1 MASVI
6 GICNSALVKI
16 GARTI
21 TSLTEGSKN
30 ANLCNEQYAKLRD
43 EVLRAHSWN
52 FAIARAKLGRLV
64 EAPAFGFAN
73 AYQLPSDFL
82 RAVAVHDNPDGAG
95 AVPYQIEGQR
105 ALSDAEELYL
115 RYVRRVEDPNAFD
128 ALFREALAYRI
139 GAELAVPIAQ
149 STTLH
154 EQMQRLSDRA
164 LRRARGVDAQENFPE
179 ALPDGSWT
187 TARG

>member
-30 ANLCNEQYAKLRD
+30 ANLCNEQFAKLRD

-52 FAIARAKLGRLV
+52 FAVARAKLGRLV
-64 EAPAFGFAN
+64 EAPAFGFAY

-82 RAVAVHDNPDGAG
+82 RAVAIHDNPGG
-95 AVPYQIEGQR
+95 GTVPYQIEGQR
-105 ALSDAEELYL
+105 VLTDAEAIYL
-115 RYVRRVEDPNAFD
+115 RYVRRIEDPNAFD
-128 ALFREALAYRI
+128 ALFREALAYRVA
-139 GAELAVPIAQ
+139 AELAVPIAQ
-149 STTLH
+149 SSTLH

-164 LRRARGVDAQENFPE
+164 VRRARGVDAQENYPE
-179 ALPDGSWT
+179 PLPDGSWL